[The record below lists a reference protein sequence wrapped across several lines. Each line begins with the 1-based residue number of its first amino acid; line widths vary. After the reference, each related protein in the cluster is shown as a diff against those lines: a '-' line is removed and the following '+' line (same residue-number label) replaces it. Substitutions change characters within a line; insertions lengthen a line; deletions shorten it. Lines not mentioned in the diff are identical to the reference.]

1 MGVYFSLENTILGNG
16 KNVGNHSHKESCIM
30 LQIVKEIDFDLGEAW
45 AGILVFLQLVVRC
58 LIAE

>member
-1 MGVYFSLENTILGNG
+1 MEKILAIT
-16 KNVGNHSHKESCIM
+16 HLKESCII

-45 AGILVFLQLVVRC
+45 AGILVSSSWLRY